1 MNKILVVCNADFTFN
16 KFLIPLVNQLVK
28 QGFSVGVVCDGE
40 KIDYDKLTGQISFYD
55 ISIPRKISLV
65 GFISAIIS
73 IRNVIIENQYKIV
86 NSNNRNASFFTR
98 LAIMTMPFAG
108 VKNIYTARGMYFHDS
123 QGPLS
128 YLLTYWLE
136 VFLLFFTDMVMSQSE
151 QDVNK
156 MTRNFL
162 VNSSKL
168 KVIHNGIDID
178 RFSIKNIKNV
188 DINFQGFVLCTVGRI
203 AKGKGLID
211 LLEAFSIFSQ
221 KHSNSTL
228 LIIGGVLH
236 RKHNKVLS
244 NFWEKAEQLKIKE
257 KIFITGLVDNVQDY
271 LAIAD
276 VYIHPSYREGVP
288 RSVLEAM
295 SLEKVVIATNI
306 RGASEI
312 LESEFNGILYQKGDI
327 KELSRAIERVS
338 LMTQK
343 QRSDVGLMARK
354 RVLDRYTEKAY
365 INRQLVLLSKLKE
378 VT

>member
-1 MNKILVVCNADFTFN
+1 MNKILIVCNADFSFN

-73 IRNVIIENQYKIV
+73 IRKVIKENHYKIV
-86 NSNNRNASFFTR
+86 NSNNRNTSFFTR
-98 LAIMTMPFAG
+98 IAIITLPFLG
-108 VKNIYTARGMYFHDS
+108 IKSVYTARGMYFHDS
-123 QGPLS
+123 QSSVS
-128 YLLTYWLE
+128 YLIAYWVE
-136 VFLLFFTDMVMSQSE
+136 VFLLFFTDMVLSQSE
-151 QDVNK
+151 QDVEK
-156 MTRNFL
+156 MSRNFL

-236 RKHNKVLS
+236 REHNKVLS
-244 NFWEKAEQLKIKE
+244 NFWGKAEQQKIKE

-365 INRQLVLLSKLKE
+365 INRQLVLLSQLD
-378 VT
+378 